1 MSLALHPMRDL
12 ALNGDKFF
20 WTCLHSNYKKNL
32 VKNCYQTIAR
42 SGFFLYGWNQRFFY
56 WRIFA
61 KSLLE
66 KYEFQFQL
74 YEGFSMKK
82 FAQFR
87 QISKNFLPIAK
98 ILLLAP
104 VGVAKNIERFWFFPT
119 SIFVHVAKFGSIT
132 FQMMATSATSQ
143 NWKKKPWLEPRPRW
157 TGTPSCTFAFSTNEG
172 LLELMRK
179 CQIWTL

>member
-98 ILLLAP
+98 NLLLAR

-119 SIFVHVAKFGSIT
+119 SIIRTCG
-132 FQMMATSATSQ
+132 
-143 NWKKKPWLEPRPRW
+143 
-157 TGTPSCTFAFSTNEG
+157 
-172 LLELMRK
+172 
-179 CQIWTL
+179 QIWLNHFPDDGHLSYITKLEKRNPGWNPVPGEPAPPLVPSPSQPTKAS